1 MEKESVFHQVG
12 KHQIVPDRDLVIEI
26 VPGERMPMASITDP
40 QTRTA
45 SELMPVPQAL
55 KVVADEMSLEPYYLE
70 IVVVDENSLWDEAW
84 GKLVAHPSRMDPKSA
99 LHL

>member
-1 MEKESVFHQVG
+1 VEKESVFHRVR
-12 KHQIVPDRDLVIEI
+12 KYQIIPDRDLVIEI

-70 IVVVDENSLWDEAW
+70 IVVVDEDGLWNVQW
-84 GKLVAHPSRMDPKSA
+84 GRLVAHPSRLDSKSA
-99 LHL
+99 LSL

>member
-1 MEKESVFHQVG
+1 VEKESVFHRVR

-26 VPGERMPMASITDP
+26 VPGERMPMASIADP
-40 QTRTA
+40 QTKTA

-70 IVVVDENSLWDEAW
+70 IVVVDEDGLWDDAL
-84 GKLVAHPSRMDPKSA
+84 GRLIAHPSRLDPKSA
-99 LHL
+99 LSL